1 MRKSVQISV
10 VVALTAVLGACGG
23 SGSSYNGLSKAD
35 FVNQAEA
42 ICTAGNT
49 KIAKISAGFN
59 GTQPTIEQFK
69 TAYLNQLIPIFHGE
83 VNDIRALKPPATDRD
98 KIKQMLDDL
107 SAGVDQA
114 KALVEGAKSQAELA
128 TIKEPPKMKA
138 ASSEARA
145 YGLVTCGS
153 DS

>member
-1 MRKSVQISV
+1 MRKCAQ
-10 VVALTAVLGACGG
+10 VAVAIALMAALGACGG
-23 SGSSYNGLSKAD
+23 SSSSYKGLSKTD

-69 TAYLNQLIPIFHGE
+69 AAYLNQLIPIFHGE
-83 VNDIRALKPPATDRD
+83 VNDIRALKPPAADRD

-114 KALVEGAKSQAELA
+114 KARVEGAKSQAELA